1 MILTL
6 YSVNDEKISSNI
18 IDNIKKT
25 IKQFNQYKDTLN
37 GAKATLAGFN
47 AFLKQQANG
56 ATNAGAALDVL
67 KLKTI
72 GLKAATVALNAA
84 VSFGLGL
91 LASLAVSAVTNFI
104 DNFRSKT
111 EKLTEAM
118 EASHAELEQASS
130 DVDDLEGKI
139 EALNQQIKAA
149 GAETISDIVDPQE
162 RERVQ
167 AINDALQQ
175 QLELNKQLEEQKRNR
190 NHDDA
195 VNNYNDKGEAI
206 YVDSNGSYV
215 DATNPDAVAH
225 SATKTEAL
233 EYQAT
238 VLEDLTARYVEAD
251 LAYKELLVT
260 EGADSKATEKALKE
274 KNALYARMTIA
285 SDETARL
292 AEENRAMQG
301 SLRESSIEYQNI
313 TAGLTLATIALEV
326 FNDTLSGSH
335 TIDTSN
341 FDVALQKIKAIK
353 EEIDNGYSVPSD
365 YRVTNAVSSL
375 AQSGVTTG
383 DDILSLSGAPTKR
396 TEEQTFAIKILK
408 EEAAKVKLSLEEYI
422 RVLEEGGLVAI
433 KAATETKKLSGAMT
447 SLDNMQTA
455 YQSCASAVK
464 EYNSTGY
471 VTMDT
476 LQSLVQLE
484 PKYLSMLESE
494 DGKLKINTETT
505 QALTDANIEL
515 ARASLLADTIENIK
529 NTDNLEKAKSVLA
542 DVKSVVEGATGQLL
556 NAQSEAAQKAYE
568 AEGIEGYDAVMRA
581 TAQMIENY
589 KTLDALLIE
598 LGNRKPSEIWGDDT
612 EAKELTDFASAWDVL
627 TNAMKEYN
635 QLGHL
640 SASNIKALTGLEDA
654 YTSCLIK
661 NGNEL
666 EINAKQ
672 FRDIMVAQLSHEKE
686 INGTTKKAEELTEII
701 SWMDKNVKEA
711 TISYE
716 VLNDIIKGYGTSVD
730 EAREKTD
737 GLKNAFSKWANIRDS
752 FQGYN
757 ARFEGLL
764 NHDQLNEQT
773 ELLRELEKV
782 PGLVGEVFNPE
793 TGEIDLSGDALKTAV
808 VTMLN
813 HTATLARETGGEAA
827 EAIADSYEKAANDI
841 EKDVIGVE
849 QYFNGL
855 DAVLN
860 KINGKLDG
868 FQSNYNDL
876 TDIVAEYNKY
886 GALSQDSY
894 QKILSLS
901 PKFLA
906 CLELEC
912 NQLRLN
918 KEEFKKLYVEELNA
932 QIKEAE
938 SKESTK
944 DLAKVLIYLRDHLD
958 DVGDHM
964 QGMGKQAEE
973 LASQLSSLKSIFDGL
988 MKFTNEANEKQS
1000 NKLKIW
1006 GEAAIKKFDDQIEA
1020 LNKQKEA
1027 LNEQKDALKEANEQE
1042 ERAITLAKL
1051 KAALEKAK
1059 TQRTVRIYTSNGY
1072 EWVADNSAIKDAQD
1086 DLSDQEREWAKQ
1098 DAEKEID
1105 DKIEA
1110 IDKQIDSI
1118 NDLKKKWQEAMDL
1131 IGESWEDYKERLEA
1145 ESTFQDMTLEEME
1158 KGVEGY
1164 KDAILVNMEE
1174 IKNATD
1180 MSEAVENISSLI
1192 DIIRSLGQTISF
1204 VASIIGIFTSGG
1216 GIGSI
1221 IGLVANFLGFGGLI
1235 QTTSAPQ
1242 KAKGDQHIN
1251 KGGVYNV
1258 DEEGKELIIRNPT
1271 RGRLTNLEVGD
1282 AVVPA
1287 DVTANLFKM
1296 GSNPEKWVN
1305 DHSDPETMAIS
1316 GTDIINAESIFD
1328 RMVHQ
1333 WMGIFTAWVATLLDM
1348 LTEGMNTIKSN
1359 WTSLF
1364 YGSDS
1369 MISIAKDAESVIRG
1383 DTNTFFN
1390 GEEGLA
1396 AIFKSAYGVI
1406 TEGAKMMLETLTEVI
1421 KQTMEAFK
1429 ELGGSIGGGG
1439 VPGRGSVGKVI
1450 TTTGGVAAGA
1460 ALGSVLGPAGMI
1472 VGGLLGGFFGSKL
1485 ATGSKA
1491 VPQSQVYN
1499 VDEKGSELI
1508 VRKPAAGRYAYLET
1522 GDGVVPADITARL
1535 FEMGGNPDKWI
1546 HDQIDKIAGNSPVI
1560 VNHGQTS
1567 SINIGDII
1575 IQKPVG
1581 DADELAR
1588 VISTQLP
1595 NKILQM
1601 QSRR

>member
-6 YSVNDEKISSNI
+6 FNVDDDKISSKI
-18 IDNIKKT
+18 LKNIKEIVKY
-25 IKQFNQYKDTLN
+25 FNKYKDTLN

-84 VSFGLGL
+84 VSFGLSL

-167 AINDALQQ
+167 TINDALQQ

-190 NHDDA
+190 SHDDA
-195 VNNYNDKGEAI
+195 VNLYNDKGEAT

-301 SLRESSIEYQNI
+301 SLREGSIEYQNI

-341 FDVALQKIKAIK
+341 YDAALQKIKAIK

-383 DDILSLSGAPTKR
+383 DDILSLSDAPTKR
-396 TEEQTFAIKILK
+396 TKEQSFALKILK

-422 RVLEEGGLVAI
+422 RVLEVAGLVAI
-433 KAATETKKLSGAMT
+433 KAETETKKLSGAMT

-598 LGNRKPSEIWGDDT
+598 LGNRKPSEIWGNDT
-612 EAKELTDFASAWDVL
+612 ADAAKEAAASLTDFTSAWDTL
-627 TNAMKEYN
+627 TSAMKEYN
-635 QLGHL
+635 QYGYM
-640 SASNIKALTGLEDA
+640 SASNIKALVGLEDA

-672 FRDIMVAQLSHEKE
+672 FRAIMVAQLAHEKE
-686 INGTTKKAEELTEII
+686 INGTTKKTEELTGII
-701 SWMDKNVKEA
+701 SWMDENVKEA

-813 HTATLARETGGEAA
+813 KTAALARETGGEAA
-827 EAIADSYEKAANDI
+827 DAIAKSYEKAANDI

-868 FQSNYNDL
+868 FQSGYNDL

-886 GALSQDSY
+886 GALS
-894 QKILSLS
+894 
-901 PKFLA
+901 
-906 CLELEC
+906 
-912 NQLRLN
+912 
-918 KEEFKKLYVEELNA
+918 
-932 QIKEAE
+932 
-938 SKESTK
+938 
-944 DLAKVLIYLRDHLD
+944 
-958 DVGDHM
+958 
-964 QGMGKQAEE
+964 
-973 LASQLSSLKSIFDGL
+973 
-988 MKFTNEANEKQS
+988 
-1000 NKLKIW
+1000 
-1006 GEAAIKKFDDQIEA
+1006 
-1020 LNKQKEA
+1020 
-1027 LNEQKDALKEANEQE
+1027 
-1042 ERAITLAKL
+1042 
-1051 KAALEKAK
+1051 
-1059 TQRTVRIYTSNGY
+1059 
-1072 EWVADNSAIKDAQD
+1072 
-1086 DLSDQEREWAKQ
+1086 
-1098 DAEKEID
+1098 
-1105 DKIEA
+1105 
-1110 IDKQIDSI
+1110 
-1118 NDLKKKWQEAMDL
+1118 
-1131 IGESWEDYKERLEA
+1131 
-1145 ESTFQDMTLEEME
+1145 
-1158 KGVEGY
+1158 
-1164 KDAILVNMEE
+1164 
-1174 IKNATD
+1174 
-1180 MSEAVENISSLI
+1180 
-1192 DIIRSLGQTISF
+1192 
-1204 VASIIGIFTSGG
+1204 
-1216 GIGSI
+1216 
-1221 IGLVANFLGFGGLI
+1221 
-1235 QTTSAPQ
+1235 
-1242 KAKGDQHIN
+1242 
-1251 KGGVYNV
+1251 
-1258 DEEGKELIIRNPT
+1258 
-1271 RGRLTNLEVGD
+1271 
-1282 AVVPA
+1282 
-1287 DVTANLFKM
+1287 
-1296 GSNPEKWVN
+1296 
-1305 DHSDPETMAIS
+1305 
-1316 GTDIINAESIFD
+1316 
-1328 RMVHQ
+1328 
-1333 WMGIFTAWVATLLDM
+1333 
-1348 LTEGMNTIKSN
+1348 
-1359 WTSLF
+1359 
-1364 YGSDS
+1364 
-1369 MISIAKDAESVIRG
+1369 
-1383 DTNTFFN
+1383 
-1390 GEEGLA
+1390 
-1396 AIFKSAYGVI
+1396 
-1406 TEGAKMMLETLTEVI
+1406 
-1421 KQTMEAFK
+1421 
-1429 ELGGSIGGGG
+1429 
-1439 VPGRGSVGKVI
+1439 
-1450 TTTGGVAAGA
+1450 
-1460 ALGSVLGPAGMI
+1460 
-1472 VGGLLGGFFGSKL
+1472 
-1485 ATGSKA
+1485 
-1491 VPQSQVYN
+1491 
-1499 VDEKGSELI
+1499 
-1508 VRKPAAGRYAYLET
+1508 
-1522 GDGVVPADITARL
+1522 
-1535 FEMGGNPDKWI
+1535 
-1546 HDQIDKIAGNSPVI
+1546 
-1560 VNHGQTS
+1560 
-1567 SINIGDII
+1567 
-1575 IQKPVG
+1575 
-1581 DADELAR
+1581 
-1588 VISTQLP
+1588 
-1595 NKILQM
+1595 
-1601 QSRR
+1601 

>member
-1 MILTL
+1 M
-6 YSVNDEKISSNI
+6 
-18 IDNIKKT
+18 
-25 IKQFNQYKDTLN
+25 
-37 GAKATLAGFN
+37 
-47 AFLKQQANG
+47 
-56 ATNAGAALDVL
+56 L

-167 AINDALQQ
+167 TINDALQQ

-190 NHDDA
+190 SHDDA
-195 VNNYNDKGEAI
+195 VNLYNDKGEAT

-383 DDILSLSGAPTKR
+383 DDILSLSDAPTKR
-396 TEEQTFAIKILK
+396 TEEQSFALKILK

-422 RVLEEGGLVAI
+422 RVLEVAGLVAI
-433 KAATETKKLSGAMT
+433 KAETETKKLSGAMT

-589 KTLDALLIE
+589 KTLDALLVE
-598 LGNRKPSEIWGDDT
+598 LGNRKPSEIWGNDT
-612 EAKELTDFASAWDVL
+612 GKTDSNKEAKELTDFVSAWDVL

-672 FRDIMVAQLSHEKE
+672 FRDIMVAQLAHEKE
-686 INGTTKKAEELTEII
+686 INGTTEKTEELTGII
-701 SWMDKNVKEA
+701 SWMDENVKEA

-813 HTATLARETGGEAA
+813 KTAALARETGGEAA
-827 EAIADSYEKAANDI
+827 EAIAKSYEKAANDI

-868 FQSNYNDL
+868 FQSGYNDL

-901 PKFLA
+901 PKFLD
-906 CLELEC
+906 CLELEG

-918 KEEFKKLYVEELNA
+918 KEAFKQLYVEELDA
-932 QIKEAE
+932 QIAEAQ
-938 SKESTK
+938 SKESTQ
-944 DLAKVLIYLRDHLD
+944 DLANVLIYLRDHLD

-1042 ERAITLAKL
+1042 ER
-1051 KAALEKAK
+1051 
-1059 TQRTVRIYTSNGY
+1059 G
-1072 EWVADNSAIKDAQD
+1072 
-1086 DLSDQEREWAKQ
+1086 
-1098 DAEKEID
+1098 
-1105 DKIEA
+1105 
-1110 IDKQIDSI
+1110 
-1118 NDLKKKWQEAMDL
+1118 
-1131 IGESWEDYKERLEA
+1131 
-1145 ESTFQDMTLEEME
+1145 
-1158 KGVEGY
+1158 
-1164 KDAILVNMEE
+1164 
-1174 IKNATD
+1174 
-1180 MSEAVENISSLI
+1180 
-1192 DIIRSLGQTISF
+1192 
-1204 VASIIGIFTSGG
+1204 
-1216 GIGSI
+1216 
-1221 IGLVANFLGFGGLI
+1221 
-1235 QTTSAPQ
+1235 
-1242 KAKGDQHIN
+1242 
-1251 KGGVYNV
+1251 
-1258 DEEGKELIIRNPT
+1258 
-1271 RGRLTNLEVGD
+1271 
-1282 AVVPA
+1282 
-1287 DVTANLFKM
+1287 
-1296 GSNPEKWVN
+1296 
-1305 DHSDPETMAIS
+1305 
-1316 GTDIINAESIFD
+1316 
-1328 RMVHQ
+1328 
-1333 WMGIFTAWVATLLDM
+1333 
-1348 LTEGMNTIKSN
+1348 
-1359 WTSLF
+1359 TSLWP
-1364 YGSDS
+1364 S
-1369 MISIAKDAESVIRG
+1369 
-1383 DTNTFFN
+1383 
-1390 GEEGLA
+1390 
-1396 AIFKSAYGVI
+1396 
-1406 TEGAKMMLETLTEVI
+1406 
-1421 KQTMEAFK
+1421 
-1429 ELGGSIGGGG
+1429 
-1439 VPGRGSVGKVI
+1439 
-1450 TTTGGVAAGA
+1450 
-1460 ALGSVLGPAGMI
+1460 
-1472 VGGLLGGFFGSKL
+1472 
-1485 ATGSKA
+1485 
-1491 VPQSQVYN
+1491 
-1499 VDEKGSELI
+1499 
-1508 VRKPAAGRYAYLET
+1508 
-1522 GDGVVPADITARL
+1522 
-1535 FEMGGNPDKWI
+1535 
-1546 HDQIDKIAGNSPVI
+1546 
-1560 VNHGQTS
+1560 
-1567 SINIGDII
+1567 
-1575 IQKPVG
+1575 
-1581 DADELAR
+1581 
-1588 VISTQLP
+1588 
-1595 NKILQM
+1595 
-1601 QSRR
+1601 